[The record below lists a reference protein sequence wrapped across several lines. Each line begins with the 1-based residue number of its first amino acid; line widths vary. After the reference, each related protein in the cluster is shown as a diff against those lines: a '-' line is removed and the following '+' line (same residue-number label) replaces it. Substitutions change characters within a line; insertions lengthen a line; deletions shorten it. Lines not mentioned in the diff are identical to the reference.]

1 MKQNSPGPVSL
12 QVIEEPAPN
21 DKINSA
27 VFCEV
32 PLRQNKLTEAIFA
45 DQVTA
50 FISRTLSIDSNI
62 QEHFSLQKTNASS
75 FISTK
80 KENPST
86 KDNSN

>member
-1 MKQNSPGPVSL
+1 MKQNSGPVSL
-12 QVIEEPAPN
+12 QVVEEPTPK

-32 PLRQNKLTEAIFA
+32 PLLQNKLTEAAFA
-45 DQVTA
+45 DQMTA
-50 FISRTLSIDSNI
+50 FISRTFSINSNI

-75 FISTK
+75 FITTK